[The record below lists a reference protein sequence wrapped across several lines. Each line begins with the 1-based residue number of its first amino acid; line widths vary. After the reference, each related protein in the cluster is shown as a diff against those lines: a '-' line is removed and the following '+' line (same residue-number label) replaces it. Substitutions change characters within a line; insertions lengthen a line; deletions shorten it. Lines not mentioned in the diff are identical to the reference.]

1 VQKYLK
7 NYAFFDFMTD
17 LVACLSTGKG
27 TWTHVKGVISGCEWD
42 NIFLITNEFGRE
54 KFSSE
59 KKVELLVVDSN
70 KQLLELVEDIKK
82 QLKDKISG
90 TEVALNLVSGTG
102 KEHMAILSAVL
113 KLGLGVRLVALAKEG
128 VKEI

>member
-1 VQKYLK
+1 
-7 NYAFFDFMTD
+7 MTD
-17 LVACLSTGKG
+17 LIACLSTGKG
-27 TWTHVKGVISGCEWD
+27 TWIHVKGVISGCEWD

-59 KKVELLVVDSN
+59 KKVELLVVD
-70 KQLLELVEDIKK
+70 K

-90 TEVALNLVSGTG
+90 TEAALNLASGTG

-113 KLGLGVRLVALAKEG
+113 KLGLGVRLVALEKEG

>member
-1 VQKYLK
+1 
-7 NYAFFDFMTD
+7 MTD
-17 LVACLSTGKG
+17 LIACLSTGKG

-59 KKVELLVVDSN
+59 KKVELIVVDSS
-70 KQLLELVEDIKK
+70 KPLLELVEDIKK
-82 QLKDKISG
+82 ELKDRVSG

-128 VKEI
+128 IKEI

>member
-1 VQKYLK
+1 
-7 NYAFFDFMTD
+7 MTD

-27 TWTHVKGVISGCEWD
+27 TWIHVKDVISGCEWD

-59 KKVELLVVDSN
+59 KKVELIVVDSN
-70 KQLLELVEDIKK
+70 KPLLELVDDIKK

-113 KLGLGVRLVALAKEG
+113 KSGFGVRLVASTKEG

>member
-1 VQKYLK
+1 
-7 NYAFFDFMTD
+7 MTD

-59 KKVELLVVDSN
+59 KKVELIVVDSN

-90 TEVALNLVSGTG
+90 TEVALNLASGTG

-113 KLGLGVRLVALAKEG
+113 KLGIGVRLVALAKEG

>member
-1 VQKYLK
+1 
-7 NYAFFDFMTD
+7 MTD
-17 LVACLSTGKG
+17 LIVCLSIGKG

-113 KLGLGVRLVALAKEG
+113 KLGFGVRLVALTKEG
-128 VKEI
+128 VKEV

>member
-1 VQKYLK
+1 
-7 NYAFFDFMTD
+7 MTD

-59 KKVELLVVDSN
+59 KKVEFIVVDSS
-70 KQLLELVEDIKK
+70 KPLLELVGDIKK

-102 KEHMAILSAVL
+102 KEHMAILSAIL
-113 KLGLGVRLVALAKEG
+113 KLGLGLRFIALTKDG
-128 VKEI
+128 VKEV

>member
-1 VQKYLK
+1 
-7 NYAFFDFMTD
+7 MTD

-59 KKVELLVVDSN
+59 KKVEFVVVDSN
-70 KQLLELVEDIKK
+70 KPLLELVEDIKK
-82 QLKDKISG
+82 QLKDRISG
-90 TEVALNLVSGTG
+90 TEVALNIVSGAG

-113 KLGLGVRLVALAKEG
+113 KLGLGVRLVALAKDG
-128 VKEI
+128 IKEI